1 MIVLTIILGVTA
13 LLGAYAAGL
22 MQTWIGTA
30 ATSAIVLLLVIAAL
44 PSAWWLFDDA
54 AGWVTTLA
62 LWAITTA
69 LYHTL
74 FHESAPMVT
83 GQRRS
88 TPIVELKRRHVV
100 GWQVGRYSVGVAVGV
115 TA

>member
-30 ATSAIVLLLVIAAL
+30 ATSAIVLLLVIAAP

-54 AGWVTTLA
+54 AGWVTTWHYGPSLRHY
-62 LWAITTA
+62 TTRCFTNRRRWSRA
-69 LYHTL
+69 N
-74 FHESAPMVT
+74 AD
-83 GQRRS
+83 QRRLLNS
-88 TPIVELKRRHVV
+88 SAGTLSA
-100 GWQVGRYSVGVAVGV
+100 GRLDGIAWV
-115 TA
+115 